1 MSERTITCCIAL
13 VVLLLISL
21 CISGCMTTQQP
32 SANGTAANV
41 TSASNASTPVK
52 ELLVATTTS
61 LYDTGLLDYLAPIYE
76 KQYNTHLKITSQ
88 GTGKAIDLAQRGD
101 ADVLLVHSPSDEVT
115 FMENGNG
122 VNRRSF
128 AYNYFE
134 IVGPA
139 SDPAQIKGLSP
150 EDAFKK
156 LKADGANNTANVAFV
171 SRGDGSGTQSA
182 EKKIWKNAGFDYAT
196 QIEKSGDWYVEAG
209 KGMGETLQ
217 MADQKQ
223 AYTLTDEG
231 TFLAYKGNLT
241 LIPVIIK
248 GDSLLNIYSVMSV
261 VPKNNATASITAAN
275 TLATFL
281 TDNTTQQLIA
291 DYGKDKYGKG
301 LFSPMN
307 ATMAKTFKVDNSAPL
322 NATTP
327 AIVFQAGSLATPFKA
342 VKSIFEKDTTGAEV
356 ELFSG
361 SSITMIEK
369 VTKMGEKADI
379 VASADADQISRLM
392 VPDNA
397 SFTLNFARNAMVL
410 VYTNN
415 STSASTITKDNWYS
429 VLGQDNVKLVTSDPT
444 SDPGGYRAYM
454 TLVLA
459 ESYYK
464 VPDLFKKVVSDHSAI
479 TVNKTGANTTIDLT
493 NPKQDNKG
501 LLIPNATG
509 PTYLDLL
516 TSGKADYA
524 LVYRSSAVDAGLPY
538 IELPDEISLAN
549 LSMSKDYALV
559 QAKTPSG
566 LIPATPIVYGLTIP
580 TRAAHPDLGVAF
592 IKALASDQGAAAL
605 NKSGLAPMTPM
616 TATGTVPDSL
626 KSLVSTT

>member
-1 MSERTITCCIAL
+1 MSERTTTCCIAL
-13 VVLLLISL
+13 VVLLLASL
-21 CISGCMTTQQP
+21 CIAGCTTQQA
-32 SANGTAANV
+32 ANGTAANV
-41 TSASNASTPVK
+41 TTASNASSPAQ

-88 GTGKAIDLAQRGD
+88 GTGKAIELAKRGD
-101 ADVLLVHSPSDEVT
+101 ADVLLVHSPSDET
-115 FMENGNG
+115 AFMENGNG

-156 LKADGANNTANVAFV
+156 LIAAGANNTANVAFV
-171 SRGDGSGTQSA
+171 SRGDGSGTHSA
-182 EKKIWKNAGFDYAT
+182 EKKIWKNAGLDYAT
-196 QIEKSGDWYVEAG
+196 QVEKSGNWYVEAG

-241 LIPVIIK
+241 IVPVITS
-248 GDSLLNIYSVMSV
+248 GASLLNIYSVMSV
-261 VPKNNATASITAAN
+261 VPKNNATASISAAN
-275 TLATFL
+275 TFAAFL

-291 DYGKDKYGKG
+291 DFGKEKYGKG

-307 ATMAKTFKVDNSAPL
+307 TTMAKTFKVDNSAPL

-327 AIVFQAGSLATPFKA
+327 LIVFHAGSLATPFKA
-342 VKSIFEKDTTGAEV
+342 VKPVFEKSTAGAEA

-369 VTKMGEKADI
+369 VTQKGEKADV
-379 VASADADQISRLM
+379 VASADADQITRLM

-410 VYTNN
+410 AYTNN
-415 STSASTITKDNWYS
+415 STGAATITKENWYS
-429 VLGQDNVKLVTSDPT
+429 VLSQDNVKLVTGEPS

-479 TVNKTGANTTIDLT
+479 TVNKTGTNTTIDLSA
-493 NPKQDNKG
+493 PKPDNKN
-501 LLIPNATG
+501 LLIPTATG
-509 PTYLDLL
+509 PTYMDLL
-516 TSGKADYA
+516 KSGKADYA
-524 LVYRSSAVDAGLPY
+524 LVYRSSAVDGGVPY

-549 LSMSKDYALV
+549 LNMSSAYASV

-566 LIPATPIVYGLTIP
+566 LIPATPIVYGVTIP
-580 TRAAHPDLGVAF
+580 TKAAHPDLGAAY
-592 IKALASDQGAAAL
+592 IKALASEQGAAAL
-605 NKSGLAPMTPM
+605 NKSGLTPLTPM

-626 KSLVSTT
+626 KSLVSS

>member
-1 MSERTITCCIAL
+1 MSERTTTCCIAL
-13 VVLLLISL
+13 VALLLISL
-21 CISGCMTTQQP
+21 CIAGCTTQQ
-32 SANGTAANV
+32 SANGTAAHV
-41 TSASNASTPVK
+41 TSASTAPAQ

-61 LYDTGLLDYLAPIYE
+61 LYDTGLLDYLAPLYE

-88 GTGKAIDLAQRGD
+88 GTGKAIDLAKRGD
-101 ADVLLVHSPSDEVT
+101 ADVLLVHSPSDEVA

-139 SDPAQIKGLSP
+139 SDPAQIRGLSP
-150 EDAFKK
+150 EDAFRK
-156 LKADGANNTANVAFV
+156 LIAAGANNTTVAFI

-182 EKKIWKNAGFDYAT
+182 EKKIWKNAGFDYIT
-196 QIEKSGDWYVEAG
+196 QIEKSGNWYVEAG

-241 LIPVIIK
+241 ITPIITS
-248 GDSLLNIYSVMSV
+248 GASLLNIYSVMSV
-261 VPKNNATASITAAN
+261 VPKNNATASISAAN
-275 TLATFL
+275 TFGAFL
-281 TDNTTQQLIA
+281 TDTTTQQLIA
-291 DYGKDKYGKG
+291 DFGKEKYGKG

-322 NATTP
+322 NATIP
-327 AIVFQAGSLATPFKA
+327 VVVFHAGSLATPFKV
-342 VKSIFEKDTTGAEV
+342 VKSLFEKSTPGAEI
-356 ELFSG
+356 ELFGG

-369 VTKMGEKADI
+369 VTKNGEKADV

-410 VYTNN
+410 AYTNN
-415 STSASTITKDNWYS
+415 STGAATITKENWYS
-429 VLGQDNVKLVTSDPT
+429 VLSQNNVKLVTGDPT
-444 SDPGGYRAYM
+444 SDPSGYRAYM
-454 TLVLA
+454 TLDLA
-459 ESYYK
+459 ESYYR

-479 TVNKTGANTTIDLT
+479 TMNKTGANSTIDLST
-493 NPKQDNKG
+493 PKPDNTG
-501 LLIPNATG
+501 LLITATTG

-524 LVYRSSAVDAGLPY
+524 LVYRSSAVDGGLQY
-538 IELPDEISLAN
+538 VELPDAISLAN
-549 LSMSKDYALV
+549 LSMSKDYASV
-559 QAKTPSG
+559 QALTPSG

-580 TRAAHPDLGVAF
+580 TKAAHPDLGVAY
-592 IKALASDQGAAAL
+592 IRALTSEQGAAAL
-605 NKSGLAPMTPM
+605 NKSGLTPLTPM

-626 KSLVSTT
+626 KSLVSTS

>member
-1 MSERTITCCIAL
+1 MSERTTTCCIAL
-13 VVLLLISL
+13 FALLLASL
-21 CISGCMTTQQP
+21 CIAGCTTQP
-32 SANGTAANV
+32 AGNN
-41 TSASNASTPVK
+41 TSATIAASNSSAPVQD
-52 ELLVATTTS
+52 LLVATTTS

-76 KQYNTHLKITSQ
+76 QQYHTHLKITSQ
-88 GTGKAIDLAQRGD
+88 GTGKAIDLAKRGD

-139 SDPAQIKGLSP
+139 NDPAQIKGLSP

-156 LKADGANNTANVAFV
+156 IMTSGVNNTAVAFI
-171 SRGDGSGTQSA
+171 SRGDGSGTHSA
-182 EKKIWKNAGFDYAT
+182 EKKIWKNAGFDYVT
-196 QIEKSGDWYVEAG
+196 QVEKSGNWYVEAG

-223 AYTLTDEG
+223 AYTLSDEG

-241 LIPVIIK
+241 ITPIITS
-248 GDSLLNIYSVMSV
+248 GASLLNIYSVMSV

-275 TLATFL
+275 TFGTFL
-281 TDNTTQQLIA
+281 TSASTQQLIA
-291 DYGKDKYGKG
+291 DFGKEKYGKG

-307 ATMAKTFKVDNSAPL
+307 DTMARTFKVDNSAPL
-322 NATTP
+322 NATVP
-327 AIVFQAGSLATPFKA
+327 MIVFHAGSLATPFKA
-342 VKSIFEKDTTGAEV
+342 VKPVFDKTATGAEA

-369 VTKMGEKADI
+369 VTKLGEKADV
-379 VASADADQISRLM
+379 VASADADQITRLM

-410 VYTNN
+410 AYTNN
-415 STSASTITKDNWYS
+415 STGAATITKENWYS
-429 VLGQDNVKLVTSDPT
+429 VLSQDNVKLVTGEPS

-479 TVNKTGANTTIDLT
+479 TVNRTGTTTIDLSA
-493 NPKQDNKG
+493 PKPDNTG
-501 LLIPNATG
+501 LLIPAATG
-509 PTYLDLL
+509 PTYMDLL
-516 TSGKADYA
+516 KSGKADYA
-524 LVYRSSAVDAGLPY
+524 LCYRSSAVDGGVPY
-538 IELPDEISLAN
+538 IELPDEISLGN
-549 LSMSKDYALV
+549 LSMTSAYASV

-580 TRAAHPDLGVAF
+580 TKAAHPDLGVAF
-592 IKALASDQGAAAL
+592 IKALASEQGAAAL
-605 NKSGLAPMTPM
+605 NKSGLTPLVPM
-616 TATGTVPDSL
+616 TATGTVPDAL
-626 KSLVSTT
+626 KSLVGTS

>member
-1 MSERTITCCIAL
+1 MSERTTTCCIAL
-13 VVLLLISL
+13 VVLLLASL
-21 CISGCMTTQQP
+21 CIAGCTTQQA
-32 SANGTAANV
+32 ANGTAANV
-41 TSASNASTPVK
+41 TTSSNASSPAQ

-88 GTGKAIDLAQRGD
+88 GSGKAIELAKRGD
-101 ADVLLVHSPSDEVT
+101 ADVLLVHSPADEIV

-128 AYNYFE
+128 AYNYFQ

-156 LKADGANNTANVAFV
+156 LIAAGANNTANVAFV
-171 SRGDGSGTQSA
+171 SRGDGSGTHSA
-182 EKKIWKNAGFDYAT
+182 EKKVWKNAGFDYVT
-196 QIEKSGDWYVEAG
+196 QVEKSGNWYVEAG

-241 LIPVIIK
+241 IVPVITS
-248 GDSLLNIYSVMSV
+248 GASLLNIYSVMSV
-261 VPKNNATASITAAN
+261 VPKNNATASISAAN
-275 TLATFL
+275 TFATFL

-291 DYGKDKYGKG
+291 DFGKEKYGKG

-307 ATMAKTFKVDNSAPL
+307 ATMAKTFKVDNSAPI
-322 NATTP
+322 NATVP
-327 AIVFQAGSLATPFKA
+327 MIVFHAGSLATPFKTI
-342 VKSIFEKDTTGAEV
+342 KSVFEKSTTGAEA

-369 VTKMGEKADI
+369 VTKNGEKADV

-410 VYTNN
+410 AYTNN
-415 STSASTITKDNWYS
+415 STGAATITKENWYS
-429 VLGQDNVKLVTSDPT
+429 VLSQDNVKLVTGEPS

-479 TVNKTGANTTIDLT
+479 TVNKTGTNTTIDLSA
-493 NPKQDNKG
+493 PKPDNKN
-501 LLIPNATG
+501 LLIPTATG
-509 PTYLDLL
+509 PTYMDLL
-516 TSGKADYA
+516 KSGKADYA
-524 LVYRSSAVDAGLPY
+524 LVYRSSAVDGGVPY

-549 LSMSKDYALV
+549 LSMSSAYASV

-566 LIPATPIVYGLTIP
+566 LIPATPIVYGVTIP
-580 TRAAHPDLGVAF
+580 TKAAHPDLGAAY
-592 IKALASDQGAAAL
+592 IKALASEQGAAAL
-605 NKSGLAPMTPM
+605 NKSGLTPLTPM

-626 KSLVSTT
+626 KSLVSS

>member
-1 MSERTITCCIAL
+1 MSERTTKCCIAL
-13 VVLLLISL
+13 FALLLVSL
-21 CISGCMTTQQP
+21 CIAGCTTQQ
-32 SANGTAANV
+32 SAHGTAANV
-41 TSASNASTPVK
+41 TSASNASAPMQ

-88 GTGKAIDLAQRGD
+88 GSGKAIELAKRGD
-101 ADVLLVHSPSDEVT
+101 ADVLLVHSPADEIV

-128 AYNYFE
+128 SYNYFQ

-156 LKADGANNTANVAFV
+156 LIASGANNTAVAFV
-171 SRGDGSGTQSA
+171 SRGDGSGTHSA

-196 QIEKSGDWYVEAG
+196 QVQKSGNWYVEAG

-241 LIPVIIK
+241 ITPIITS
-248 GDSLLNIYSVMSV
+248 GASLLNIYSVMSV

-275 TLATFL
+275 TFGAFL

-291 DYGKDKYGKG
+291 DFGKEKYGKG

-322 NATTP
+322 KATIP
-327 AIVFQAGSLATPFKA
+327 MIVFHAGSLAIPFKA
-342 VKSIFEKDTTGAEV
+342 IKSVFEQSTPGAEA
-356 ELFSG
+356 ELFGG

-369 VTKMGEKADI
+369 VTKLGEKADI
-379 VASADADQISRLM
+379 VASADADQVSQLM

-415 STSASTITKDNWYS
+415 STGAFTITGQNWYS
-429 VLGQDNVKLVTSDPT
+429 VLSQDNVKLVTGDPT

-459 ESYYK
+459 ETYYK
-464 VPDLFKKVVSDHSAI
+464 VPDLFKKVVSDYSGI
-479 TVNKTGANTTIDLT
+479 TVNRTGTNATIDLSK
-493 NPKQDNKG
+493 PSPDNKN
-501 LLIPNATG
+501 LLITTATG
-509 PTYLDLL
+509 PTYLDMLN
-516 TSGKADYA
+516 SGKADYA
-524 LVYRSSAVDAGLPY
+524 LVYRSSAVDGGLPY
-538 IELPDEISLAN
+538 VALPDEISLAN
-549 LSMSKDYALV
+549 LSMSAQYASV

-566 LIPATPIVYGLTIP
+566 LIPATPIVYGVTIP
-580 TRAAHPDLGVAF
+580 TKAAHPDLGVAY
-592 IKALASDQGAAAL
+592 IKALASEQGAVAL
-605 NKSGLAPMTPM
+605 NKSGLTPLTPM

-626 KSLVSTT
+626 KSLVSTS

>member
-1 MSERTITCCIAL
+1 MSERTTTCCIAL
-13 VVLLLISL
+13 VVLLLASL
-21 CISGCMTTQQP
+21 CIAGCTTQQA
-32 SANGTAANV
+32 ANGTAANV
-41 TSASNASTPVK
+41 TTASNASSPAQ

-88 GTGKAIDLAQRGD
+88 GTGKAIELAKRGD
-101 ADVLLVHSPSDEVT
+101 ADVLLVHSPSDET
-115 FMENGNG
+115 AFMENGNG

-156 LKADGANNTANVAFV
+156 LIAAGANNTANVAFV
-171 SRGDGSGTQSA
+171 SRGDGSGTHSA
-182 EKKIWKNAGFDYAT
+182 EKKIWKNAGLDYTT
-196 QIEKSGDWYVEAG
+196 QVEKSGNWYVEAG

-241 LIPVIIK
+241 IVPVITS
-248 GDSLLNIYSVMSV
+248 GASLLNIYSVMSV
-261 VPKNNATASITAAN
+261 VPKNNATASISAAN
-275 TLATFL
+275 TFAAFL

-291 DYGKDKYGKG
+291 DFGKEKYGKG

-322 NATTP
+322 NATVP
-327 AIVFQAGSLATPFKA
+327 LIVFHAGSLATPFKA
-342 VKSIFEKDTTGAEV
+342 VKPVFEKSTTGVEA

-369 VTKMGEKADI
+369 VTQKGEKADV

-410 VYTNN
+410 AYTNN
-415 STSASTITKDNWYS
+415 STGAATITKENWYS
-429 VLGQDNVKLVTSDPT
+429 VLGQDNVKLVTGEPS

-479 TVNKTGANTTIDLT
+479 TVSTTGANTTIDLT
-493 NPKQDNKG
+493 NPKPDNKN
-501 LLIPNATG
+501 LLIPTATG
-509 PTYLDLL
+509 PTYMDLL
-516 TSGKADYA
+516 KSGKADYA
-524 LVYRSSAVDAGLPY
+524 LVYRSSAVDGGVPY

-549 LSMSKDYALV
+549 LNMSSAYASV

-566 LIPATPIVYGLTIP
+566 LIPATPIVYGVTIP
-580 TRAAHPDLGVAF
+580 TKAAHPDLGAAY
-592 IKALASDQGAAAL
+592 IKALASEQGAAAL
-605 NKSGLAPMTPM
+605 NKSGLTPLTPM

-626 KSLVSTT
+626 KSLVSS

>member
-1 MSERTITCCIAL
+1 MSERTTTCCIAL
-13 VVLLLISL
+13 VVLLLASL
-21 CISGCMTTQQP
+21 CIAGCTTQQA
-32 SANGTAANV
+32 ANGTAANV
-41 TSASNASTPVK
+41 TTASHASTPAQ

-61 LYDTGLLDYLAPIYE
+61 LYDTGLLEYLAPIYE

-88 GTGKAIDLAQRGD
+88 GTGKAIELAKRGD
-101 ADVLLVHSPSDEVT
+101 ADVLLVHSPSDET
-115 FMENGNG
+115 AFMENGNG

-128 AYNYFE
+128 AYNYFQ

-156 LKADGANNTANVAFV
+156 LIAAGANNTANIAFV
-171 SRGDGSGTQSA
+171 SRGDASGTHSA
-182 EKKIWKNAGFDYAT
+182 EKKIWKNAGLDYTT
-196 QIEKSGDWYVEAG
+196 QVEKSGTWYVEAG

-241 LIPVIIK
+241 IVPVITS
-248 GDSLLNIYSVMSV
+248 GASLLNIYSVMSV
-261 VPKNNATASITAAN
+261 VPKNNATASISAAN
-275 TLATFL
+275 TFATFL

-291 DYGKDKYGKG
+291 DFGKEKYGKG

-322 NATTP
+322 NATVP
-327 AIVFQAGSLATPFKA
+327 LIVFHAGSLATPFKT
-342 VKSIFEKDTTGAEV
+342 VKPVFEKSTTGAEA

-369 VTKMGEKADI
+369 VTKKGEKADV

-410 VYTNN
+410 AYTNN
-415 STSASTITKDNWYS
+415 STGAATITKENWYS
-429 VLGQDNVKLVTSDPT
+429 VLGQDNVKLVTGEPS

-479 TVNKTGANTTIDLT
+479 TVSTTGANTTIDLT
-493 NPKQDNKG
+493 NPKPDNKN
-501 LLIPNATG
+501 LLIPTATG
-509 PTYLDLL
+509 PTYMDLL
-516 TSGKADYA
+516 KSGKADYA
-524 LVYRSSAVDAGLPY
+524 LVYRSSAVDGGVPY

-549 LSMSKDYALV
+549 LSMSSAYASV

-566 LIPATPIVYGLTIP
+566 LIPATPIVYGVTIP
-580 TRAAHPDLGVAF
+580 AKAAHPDLGAAY
-592 IKALASDQGAAAL
+592 IKALASEQGAAAL
-605 NKSGLAPMTPM
+605 NKSGLTPLTPM

-626 KSLVSTT
+626 KSLVSS

>member
-1 MSERTITCCIAL
+1 MSERTTKCCIAL
-13 VVLLLISL
+13 FALLLVSL
-21 CISGCMTTQQP
+21 CIAGCTTQQ

-41 TSASNASTPVK
+41 TSASNASAPMQ

-88 GTGKAIDLAQRGD
+88 GSGKAIELAKRGD
-101 ADVLLVHSPSDEVT
+101 ADVLLVHSPADEIV

-128 AYNYFE
+128 SYNYFQ

-156 LKADGANNTANVAFV
+156 LIADGANNTANVAFI
-171 SRGDGSGTQSA
+171 SRGDGSGTHSA

-196 QIEKSGDWYVEAG
+196 QVQKSGNWYVEAG

-217 MADQKQ
+217 MADEKQ

-241 LIPVIIK
+241 ITPIITS
-248 GDSLLNIYSVMSV
+248 GASLLNIYSVMSV

-275 TLATFL
+275 TFGAFL

-291 DYGKDKYGKG
+291 DFGKEKYGKG

-322 NATTP
+322 KATIP
-327 AIVFQAGSLATPFKA
+327 MIVFHAGSLAIPFKT
-342 VKSIFEKDTTGAEV
+342 VKSVFEQSTPGAEA

-369 VTKMGEKADI
+369 VTRNGEKADV
-379 VASADADQISRLM
+379 VASADADQITRLM

-410 VYTNN
+410 AYTNT
-415 STSASTITKDNWYS
+415 STGAATITKENWYS
-429 VLGQDNVKLVTSDPT
+429 VLSQDNVKLVTGEPS

-479 TVNKTGANTTIDLT
+479 TVNKTGATTTIDLSS
-493 NPKQDNKG
+493 PKPDNTG
-501 LLIPNATG
+501 LLIPAATG

-516 TSGKADYA
+516 KSGKADYA
-524 LVYRSSAVDAGLPY
+524 LIYRSSAVDGGVPY
-538 IELPDEISLAN
+538 IELPDEISLSN
-549 LSMSKDYALV
+549 LSKDYTSV

-566 LIPATPIVYGLTIP
+566 LIPATPIVYGVTIP
-580 TRAAHPDLGVAF
+580 TKAAHPDLGVAY
-592 IKALASDQGAAAL
+592 IKALASEQGAAAL
-605 NKSGLAPMTPM
+605 NKSGLTPLTPM

-626 KSLVSTT
+626 KSLVSTS